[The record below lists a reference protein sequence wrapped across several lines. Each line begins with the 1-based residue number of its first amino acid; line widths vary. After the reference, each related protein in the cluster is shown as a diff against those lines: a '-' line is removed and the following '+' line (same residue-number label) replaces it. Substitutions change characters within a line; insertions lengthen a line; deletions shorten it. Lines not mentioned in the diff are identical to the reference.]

1 MIPRV
6 YNKYHKDA
14 PPDAVYIGRPSRWG
28 NQFPITENCSREQS
42 IALFEK
48 YVEDNPWFQREIEL
62 HLRGKNLLCFC
73 KPKACHGDVYIRIAN
88 KSKDTKMSS
97 SSRRSSSRSSS
108 SSKSSVQQPL
118 VSENLAVR
126 YRPHV
131 LEDLVG
137 QDHIVSEI
145 RGMFKRNRVPSSIML
160 AGPTGLGKTTT
171 ARIIARYINCSNRD
185 EKTHQPCGECANCK
199 MENHPDVIEL
209 NAADTRGIDDVRKL
223 IEQAHNM
230 PSMGAKRLFI
240 IDEAQ
245 QLTPQA
251 QQAILRPM
259 EEPPKDTMWIICT
272 MSPDRVLPAIAGR
285 CTKLFVK
292 PVLQEAAVARLYKIA
307 RKEGT
312 DFKKIDGGMDVLK
325 AVTDLTNG
333 HMRDAVELLDKTLS
347 MVADSGSVDPK
358 ALVKMYS
365 STGEGN
371 LDEIAADVLLAIMSA
386 DPKALISAAATCDN
400 ARGVLNK
407 MRWLVDY
414 LMLNSVG
421 SAQFTP
427 YSAKVFSARA
437 KKASVRVNLS
447 RLLTTQ
453 ALLVNIEV
461 RFNSMSI
468 DERVVFLAMIGEFI
482 VGLQK

>member
-1 MIPRV
+1 
-6 YNKYHKDA
+6 
-14 PPDAVYIGRPSRWG
+14 
-28 NQFPITENCSREQS
+28 
-42 IALFEK
+42 
-48 YVEDNPWFQREIEL
+48 
-62 HLRGKNLLCFC
+62 
-73 KPKACHGDVYIRIAN
+73 
-88 KSKDTKMSS
+88 MS
-97 SSRRSSSRSSS
+97 SSSRSSS
-108 SSKSSVQQPL
+108 RHRSSSSKSSRSSSETPTSL

-126 YRPHV
+126 YRPRV

-171 ARIIARYINCSNRD
+171 ARILARYINCTARD
-185 EKTHQPCGECANCK
+185 AKTHQPCGECANCK

-223 IEQAHNM
+223 IEQARNM

-292 PVLQEAAVARLYKIA
+292 PVSQEAAVSRLYKIA
-307 RKEGT
+307 RAEGT
-312 DFKKIDGGMDVLK
+312 DFKKIDDGMDVLK
-325 AVTDLTNG
+325 AVADLTNG

-347 MVADSGSVDPK
+347 MVADKDAVDPK
-358 ALVKMYS
+358 AIVKMYS

-371 LDEIAADVLLAIMSA
+371 LDEIAASVLVAIMSA
-386 DPKALISAAATCDN
+386 DPKALIAAAATCDN

-414 LMLNSVG
+414 LMLNSIG
-421 SAQFTP
+421 SSQFTP
-427 YSAKVFSARA
+427 YSAKVFSSLA
-437 KKASVRVNLS
+437 KKASVRVNLG

-453 ALLVNIEV
+453 ALLVNIEM